1 LLAIPLIHVAILVS
15 AETLVRQDPRFV
27 WFVGLA
33 IVVEFAAAIIL
44 ITRQNANFAPAK
56 DSAAA
61 GGVAS

>member
-1 LLAIPLIHVAILVS
+1 LLAIPLIHVAILVC

-44 ITRQNANFAPAK
+44 IARQNANFQLSK
-56 DSAAA
+56 DAAA
-61 GGVAS
+61 QPVR